1 MRLDEFY
8 TDEKDL
14 PFDVVEDTLVYMR
27 NDPMFYR
34 RHYFPAVSKLADCQR
49 SGKDADPKK
58 YLTSMV
64 EKGCDDYCRKF
75 DIGKSSEDIYTD
87 QDRNNL
93 LQKINSEETENI
105 KKGDY
110 T

>member
-8 TDEKDL
+8 TDEKVL

-34 RHYFPAVSKLADCQR
+34 REYFPAVSKLADCQR

-58 YLTSMV
+58 LLASMV
-64 EKGCDDYCRKF
+64 EKGCDEYCRKF
-75 DIGKSSEDIYTD
+75 NLARSSEDIYTAE
-87 QDRNNL
+87 DRNNL
-93 LQKINSEETENI
+93 LQKIHSEETENI
-105 KKGDY
+105 KEGDY